1 MLKKAAA
8 QNTFKEQYEKL
19 SKRLKSNVEDV
30 EKLLKA
36 TAVPGFSAIP
46 DPNALHNLLGECED
60 SDFW

>member
-1 MLKKAAA
+1 MLKKAAT

-19 SKRLKSNVEDV
+19 SQRLKANVEDV

-36 TAVPGFSAIP
+36 TAVPGFSAVP
-46 DPNALHNLLGECED
+46 DPNALKNLLGECED